1 MNNIFIF
8 LHLKE
13 IHFSDI
19 SLSPDRWEI
28 FYFQYQKAGVK
39 KYNLGIV
46 YLLVYQI

>member
-19 SLSPDRWEI
+19 SLSPDEKFFI
-28 FYFQYQKAGVK
+28 SNIK
-39 KYNLGIV
+39 KLA
-46 YLLVYQI
+46 